1 MTYEEIQKANEL
13 IQTTDIKGKN
23 YVEVSQRI
31 KAFRSVCPNGK
42 IKTEILKL
50 ENGFCLVK
58 AAVYDEQGMVL
69 GTGHAYETEGSSFIN
84 KLSYIENCETSAV
97 GRALGMS
104 GFGIDTAVRSFEE
117 TANAE
122 LNRLA
127 EQKIDAIKIKSLE
140 GVFEKHAGFKDEVLA
155 KFKIDTV
162 EDMTEKQYKTLIKM
176 INKKKE

>member
-1 MTYEEIQKANEL
+1 
-13 IQTTDIKGKN
+13 
-23 YVEVSQRI
+23 
-31 KAFRSVCPNGK
+31 
-42 IKTEILKL
+42 
-50 ENGFCLVK
+50 
-58 AAVYDEQGMVL
+58 
-69 GTGHAYETEGSSFIN
+69 
-84 KLSYIENCETSAV
+84 
-97 GRALGMS
+97 MS

-127 EQKIDAIKIKSLE
+127 EQKIDAIKVKSLE